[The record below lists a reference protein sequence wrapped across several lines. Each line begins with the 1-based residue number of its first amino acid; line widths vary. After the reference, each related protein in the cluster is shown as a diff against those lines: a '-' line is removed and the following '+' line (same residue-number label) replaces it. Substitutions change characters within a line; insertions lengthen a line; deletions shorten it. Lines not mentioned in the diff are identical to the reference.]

1 MNKKQLILLLS
12 ICIIGVFA
20 VIVFVGK
27 RKSQSDTKKIKVTT
41 SFYPLSYLVER
52 IGGNAVFV
60 TNLTPVG
67 SEPHDFEPST
77 RDIALLEKQDLI
89 VLSGGGLEGY
99 ADKIAQNI
107 NTDKTTILLV
117 GEQLM
122 SDPKDPHVWLDP
134 VLYSKQAE
142 IVGAALM
149 KLDPINAKMYT
160 KNMKELN
167 EDLEKLN
174 NDFMKGLANC
184 KQRSIVTSH
193 NAFGYLAK
201 RYGLKQV
208 ALSGLSPDEEPS
220 SKTLTEITAF
230 AKNNDIHYIFF
241 EELVDPK
248 IAETIASEVGAGT
261 LVFSPLEGLTR
272 DDVSE
277 GKTYLSVQR
286 ENLAN
291 LKIALDCA
299 KQ

>member
-12 ICIIGVFA
+12 ICIIGAFA

-27 RKSQSDTKKIKVTT
+27 KKSQSDTKKIKVTT

-107 NTDKTTILLV
+107 NTDKTTILLL

-142 IVGAALM
+142 VVGAALM

-160 KNMKELN
+160 KNMKEMN

-230 AKNNDIHYIFF
+230 AKNNNIHYIFF